1 MTSIHFRHS
10 SLKKLLKK
18 KKNTKVI
25 RLATKQQVPRVAK
38 GSKFNL
44 ISSHASSF
52 PLWHKYKWTTSPLP
66 ELAGPLAVLFDN
78 LTPAISPSPLDITSP
93 SLRQMVVLCFH
104 CRLSPMS
111 DAACWVAESI
121 VGKKSAPGVMES
133 FSF

>member
-18 KKNTKVI
+18 KITKVI
-25 RLATKQQVPRVAK
+25 RLASKQQVPRVAK

-44 ISSHASSF
+44 ISCHASSF

-66 ELAGPLAVLFDN
+66 EQAGPLAVLFDN

-104 CRLSPMS
+104 SRLSPMS
-111 DAACWVAESI
+111 DAACWVAKSI
-121 VGKKSAPGVMES
+121 VGKKSPPGVMES